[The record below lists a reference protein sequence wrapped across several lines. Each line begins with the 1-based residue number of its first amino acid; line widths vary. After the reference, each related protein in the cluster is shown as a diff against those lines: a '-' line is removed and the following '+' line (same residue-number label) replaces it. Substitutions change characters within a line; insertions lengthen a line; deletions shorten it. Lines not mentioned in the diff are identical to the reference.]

1 MTGVQTCALPI
12 LPTAFYLSATVKDAV
27 IVGQIPT
34 SGKTEQFG
42 LVLTKGSKLT
52 AQVSAAVDALRKNGT
67 LKALA
72 AKYLANTGGA
82 PVLK

>member
-1 MTGVQTCALPI
+1 MG
-12 LPTAFYLSATVKDAV
+12 LSATVKDAV

-72 AKYLANTGGA
+72 AKYLANTAGA